1 MFHTLGFVREAR
13 GGSRHIDTAIVLT
26 MGDLTADAPLLRVH
40 SQCITSEMLG
50 SLRCDCND
58 QLKMAMAAIAEE
70 GRGLV
75 IYEH

>member
-1 MFHTLGFVREAR
+1 VFHTLGFVREAR